1 VTGALVVDVH
11 GSSGDDSI
19 DIGLRP
25 RVVDSDS
32 EYALRVFGEDGDDQI
47 DVRIDADPDG
57 RGRIVAELFGG
68 AGDDELGLAVFG
80 VDDPLFDGL
89 VDGGAGFDVARGTR
103 NVLFR
108 NVEEVF
114 LIE

>member
-1 VTGALVVDVH
+1 VNGSLVVDVH
-11 GSSGDDSI
+11 GSAGDDSI

-32 EYALRVFGEDGDDQI
+32 EYAVRVFGEDGDDQI
-47 DVRIDADPDG
+47 DVRIDADSEG

-68 AGDDELGLAVFG
+68 DDNDELSLAVFG
-80 VDDPLFDGL
+80 VADPLFDGL
-89 VDGGAGFDVARGTR
+89 VDGGAAVDMARVTR

-108 NVEEVF
+108 NVEDVF